1 MRKKLKALTG
11 LSAIATILFC
21 PAHTFAASI
30 AIPTYARTQDTQ
42 AAPATAVKRPAS
54 AFEKKVKEYADLR
67 ERLEDKLPKLSKE
80 ATPEEIEAHKRSF
93 QAIVKAARVSAKH
106 GDVLSPQDASL
117 IRATI
122 KKEFKGKERV
132 ELRKTV
138 MEAATRGVPL
148 RVNSTYPESK
158 ELVEMP
164 PTLLLKLPQ
173 LPKQVRYR
181 FVGRNLLLVD
191 RENGLI
197 IDYMKNAL
205 P

>member
-1 MRKKLKALTG
+1 MRKKLKALAG
-11 LSAIATILFC
+11 LSAIVTILFC
-21 PAHTFAASI
+21 LAHTPTSFI
-30 AIPTYARTQDTQ
+30 TIPTYARTQDTQ
-42 AAPATAVKRPAS
+42 VTPATAVKPPAS
-54 AFEKKVKEYADLR
+54 TFEKKVKEYADLR
-67 ERLEDKLPKLSKE
+67 ERLENTLPKLSKE

-93 QAIVKAARVSAKH
+93 QGIVKAARVSAKR
-106 GDVLSPQDASL
+106 GDVLSLRDASL

-197 IDYMKNAL
+197 IDYMTNAL